1 MMATTEAAVRVGGHE
16 RERIGKWACNSIVE
30 EGCCDS
36 DEAPEGPLLPR
47 GDQEAGLA
55 LVTNRRS
62 RRREGDPATGA
73 LAAPSHRPGGR
84 RAAALAERGANARQR
99 QQARLAEIG
108 ARQRTARAATGKD
121 EVEQHALNARRK
133 GVTCL

>member
-1 MMATTEAAVRVGGHE
+1 MMAATEAAVRVGGHE
-16 RERIGKWACNSIVE
+16 RDRIGEWACNSIGE
-30 EGCCDS
+30 EGCGHS
-36 DEAPEGPLLPR
+36 DEAPERPLLPS

-62 RRREGDPATGA
+62 RRREGDPAAGA
-73 LAAPSHRPGGR
+73 LAAPPHRPGGR
-84 RAAALAERGANARQR
+84 STAALAERGVNARQR
-99 QQARLAEIG
+99 LQARLAEIG
-108 ARQRTARAATGKD
+108 ARKRAARAAAGKD